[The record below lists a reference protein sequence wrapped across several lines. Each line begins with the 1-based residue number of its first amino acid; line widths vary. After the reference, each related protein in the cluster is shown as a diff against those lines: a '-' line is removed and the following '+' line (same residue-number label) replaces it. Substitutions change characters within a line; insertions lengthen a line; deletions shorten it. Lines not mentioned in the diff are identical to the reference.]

1 MQQNGSS
8 YRVKNYTKCLK
19 EIWGKSTFVR
29 VSARFELTRVRV
41 IGSQLYIFLCYY
53 NEPYYFIWHS
63 SLPRNKT
70 LELKTIDVQCFYF
83 VWAFCSKRYVLD
95 DVLVFSRLGFRC
107 SLWFGLV
114 PLAFKKRLSGREAR
128 AHINRANKLLTLP
141 RLSKTWIAPSNGQIA
156 LQWITRESNC
166 PFHWIEIC
174 TTDSAIH
181 LLNWGL
187 VISCR
192 SRVPACS

>member
-19 EIWGKSTFVR
+19 EIRGKSTFVR

-95 DVLVFSRLGFRC
+95 DVLVFSRLDFRC
-107 SLWFGLV
+107 SLSGSVLFL
-114 PLAFKKRLSGREAR
+114 FKKRLSGWGAR

-141 RLSKTWIAPSNGQIA
+141 RLSKKWIAPSNGQIA
-156 LQWITRESNC
+156 L
-166 PFHWIEIC
+166 
-174 TTDSAIH
+174 
-181 LLNWGL
+181 
-187 VISCR
+187 
-192 SRVPACS
+192 